1 MLGAFKNWDGVYLQ
15 FEILLRIPNLEAAVC
30 CMQFNLWMCHCLD
43 WCVYCSIFEIKLTV
57 SMISRK
63 RNFHF
68 DKWTKTKIVENLRGT
83 VSKFPYPQALI
94 CFLCACMQMII
105 HTRQRNTMV
114 MIPFFLIQLK
124 ETGLQK
130 FLTWLMETFDR
141 GCIDSSEPESG

>member
-1 MLGAFKNWDGVYLQ
+1 
-15 FEILLRIPNLEAAVC
+15 
-30 CMQFNLWMCHCLD
+30 
-43 WCVYCSIFEIKLTV
+43 
-57 SMISRK
+57 MISRK
-63 RNFHF
+63 GNFHF

-141 GCIDSSEPESG
+141 GYIDSSEPEAG